1 MPPLPGYHYDGVVTS
16 DSVLPV
22 CDRVRDLTM
31 THSTNAHW
39 HTVANTSCIM
49 LDLTPHLLYPA
60 KAKERKENHG
70 SFLKKKTFDVGHGA
84 SERHDQKC
92 AN

>member
-1 MPPLPGYHYDGVVTS
+1 MILLNPVSPLPGYHYDGVVTC

-31 THSTNAHW
+31 THSTHAHW
-39 HTVANTSCIM
+39 HTVAHTSCIM

-60 KAKERKENHG
+60 KAKERKKIKIMAA
-70 SFLKKKTFDVGHGA
+70 FLKNF
-84 SERHDQKC
+84 
-92 AN
+92 